1 MYICMYVCMY
11 IHCLFRSRIAWYGD
25 KSLTGEPILPA
36 RPANQYL
43 ARYWFAVRAGKIGSP
58 VKDLSVG
65 SIFSVGKFIHVFLK
79 LYFSPRSRVARWYP
93 ASNEIF
99 FLIFLFLPAQ
109 CRYPASNEI
118 FFLIFLFFSQVLG
131 PACVQGRLVSQRKR
145 PSNEKKICNKKI
157 FFLQVLGQACMQIGS
172 GLVHLQ
178 SQMKVSSRRR
188 RMRRRKPACK

>member
-1 MYICMYVCMY
+1 MYIYIVIYILCELMCVCVCVCVLCIYVCMYVCIY
-11 IHCLFRSRIAWYGD
+11 IVCLEVASLGIVGD

-118 FFLIFLFFSQVLG
+118 FFLIFFFSGVG
-131 PACVQGRLVSQRKR
+131 TSMRARKAR
-145 PSNEKKICNKKI
+145 ESEEKAK
-157 FFLQVLGQACMQIGS
+157 
-172 GLVHLQ
+172 
-178 SQMKVSSRRR
+178 
-188 RMRRRKPACK
+188 